1 MPWARS
7 TTLLERVSDAA
18 EALVALGATRVQTVD
33 GVESV
38 LALGRARDDGPFA
51 LAYAVDGRLV
61 TTFPVGSAE
70 SVLAWIFCFSSS
82 TVSAGSTCRNSVV
95 FRRLTRTYI
104 DMPRLEDGAAHQP

>member
-1 MPWARS
+1 MKQ
-7 TTLLERVSDAA
+7 A

-70 SVLAWIFCFSSS
+70 SVLAEWDADAARLRWNAAGEAHSAALGPEGQRWRATARSS
-82 TVSAGSTCRNSVV
+82 R
-95 FRRLTRTYI
+95 
-104 DMPRLEDGAAHQP
+104 